1 MKKKRKKKWRKGKF
15 IYFCEYALIYSA
27 MFLFRIVPFSF
38 MNLFSHFLA
47 YLLYVFV
54 PSRRQVAID
63 NIRNA
68 FNGQKDEKEIKHIA
82 LQSFHSFFL
91 MLSEILKF
99 RFLSK
104 EASGDQNSLEITEE
118 IKKLFQKAKK
128 IHDESKG
135 CIFITPHIGNWE
147 LLLYASAVVGIPL
160 AIVVRPLDN
169 IFLENMLFKDRS
181 ASGQIIIPK
190 KNALFTLK
198 NTLRKGKSIGILP
211 DQGTQKGIAV
221 NFFGRKANTTPI
233 PAVLAVTYQRPIVVV
248 ACCRKNNSF
257 QFEGFLSDPIW
268 PAKDYKSEKQEI
280 YRLTEEIHKKTEYIV
295 RKYPEQY
302 FWIHRRWKEYEN
314 IKELFS

>member
-1 MKKKRKKKWRKGKF
+1 MRF
-15 IYFCEYALIYSA
+15 
-27 MFLFRIVPFSF
+27 FRIVPFRF
-38 MNLFSHFLA
+38 MNLFSYFLA
-47 YLLYVFV
+47 YLLYIFV
-54 PSRRQVAID
+54 PSRRRVAID

-68 FNGQKDEKEIKHIA
+68 FNGQKDEKEIRHIA

-91 MLSEILKF
+91 MLSEVLKF

-104 EASGDQNSLEITEE
+104 GATDFENSLEITEE

-128 IHDESKG
+128 IHDDSKG
-135 CIFITPHIGNWE
+135 CIFVTPHIGNWE
-147 LLLYASAVVGIPL
+147 LLLYASSIIGIPL

-181 ASGQIIIPK
+181 ASGQVIIPK

-211 DQGTQKGIAV
+211 DQGTMKGIAV

-248 ACCRKNNSF
+248 ACCRKADGAH
-257 QFEGFLSDPIW
+257 FEGFVCDPIW
-268 PAKDYKSEKQEI
+268 PLKTYNSEKQEI
-280 YRLTEEIHKKTEYIV
+280 YRITEEIHKKIEYIV

-302 FWIHRRWKEYEN
+302 FWMHRRWKEFEYH
-314 IKELFS
+314 KELFS